1 MLHNI
6 IKILIIAL
14 LGLFA
19 YAGYTTIAKAN
30 NAVSLGQVTAENLLS
45 SQANGVLVI
54 DIRHEDEWRDTGVI
68 EGAKTVTAFQK
79 NGQTHPDFQQKLFS
93 SVPNPLFV
101 PSNVYLIS
109 GDSLGS
115 KVEVNTERPL
125 SKGVDVP
132 SVILY
137 IFLTGYV
144 RNVGI
149 ILVEEETVFTYN
161 SKCIS
166 SILL

>member
-30 NAVSLGQVTAENLLS
+30 NTVSLGQATAEDLLS

-54 DIRHEDEWRDTGVI
+54 DIRHEDEWRDTGII

-79 NGQTHPDFQQKLFS
+79 NGQIHPDFQQKLFS
-93 SVPNPLFV
+93 LAASKSTPIRLYCRSGNR
-101 PSNVYLIS
+101 SNAIGNALITQ
-109 GDSLGS
+109 LGFS
-115 KVEVNTERPL
+115 QVSHL
-125 SKGVDVP
+125 S
-132 SVILY
+132 
-137 IFLTGYV
+137 TGIAGWIREGY
-144 RNVGI
+144 
-149 ILVEEETVFTYN
+149 ETVAF
-161 SKCIS
+161 KH
-166 SILL
+166 

>member
-93 SVPNPLFV
+93 LV
-101 PSNVYLIS
+101 PSKTTPILLYCRSGNRTNAIGNALITQ
-109 GDSLGS
+109 LGFS
-115 KVEVNTERPL
+115 QVSHL
-125 SKGVDVP
+125 S
-132 SVILY
+132 
-137 IFLTGYV
+137 TGIAGWIREGY
-144 RNVGI
+144 
-149 ILVEEETVFTYN
+149 ETVAF
-161 SKCIS
+161 KH
-166 SILL
+166 

>member
-68 EGAKTVTAFQK
+68 EGAKTLTAFQK
-79 NGQTHPDFQQKLFS
+79 NGQIHPDFQQKLFS
-93 SVPNPLFV
+93 LV
-101 PSNVYLIS
+101 PSKTTPILLYCRSGNRTNAIGNALITQ
-109 GDSLGS
+109 LGFS
-115 KVEVNTERPL
+115 QVSHL
-125 SKGVDVP
+125 S
-132 SVILY
+132 
-137 IFLTGYV
+137 TGIAGWIREGY
-144 RNVGI
+144 
-149 ILVEEETVFTYN
+149 ETVAF
-161 SKCIS
+161 KH
-166 SILL
+166 

>member
-79 NGQTHPDFQQKLFS
+79 NGQTHPDCQQ
-93 SVPNPLFV
+93 
-101 PSNVYLIS
+101 
-109 GDSLGS
+109 D
-115 KVEVNTERPL
+115 
-125 SKGVDVP
+125 
-132 SVILY
+132 
-137 IFLTGYV
+137 
-144 RNVGI
+144 
-149 ILVEEETVFTYN
+149 
-161 SKCIS
+161 
-166 SILL
+166 

>member
-68 EGAKTVTAFQK
+68 EGAKTLTAFQK
-79 NGQTHPDFQQKLFS
+79 NGQIHPDFQQKLFS
-93 SVPNPLFV
+93 SVPSKTTPILLYCRSGNRT
-101 PSNVYLIS
+101 NAIGNALITQ
-109 GDSLGS
+109 LGFS
-115 KVEVNTERPL
+115 QVSHL
-125 SKGVDVP
+125 S
-132 SVILY
+132 
-137 IFLTGYV
+137 TGIAGWIREGY
-144 RNVGI
+144 
-149 ILVEEETVFTYN
+149 ETVAF
-161 SKCIS
+161 KH
-166 SILL
+166 

>member
-30 NAVSLGQVTAENLLS
+30 NTVSLGQATAEDLLS

-54 DIRHEDEWRDTGVI
+54 DIRHEDEWRDTGII

-79 NGQTHPDFQQKLFS
+79 NGQIHPDFQQKLFS
-93 SVPNPLFV
+93 LA
-101 PSNVYLIS
+101 PSKSTPILLYCRSGNRSNAIGNALITQ
-109 GDSLGS
+109 LGFS
-115 KVEVNTERPL
+115 QVSHL
-125 SKGVDVP
+125 S
-132 SVILY
+132 
-137 IFLTGYV
+137 TGIAGWIREGY
-144 RNVGI
+144 
-149 ILVEEETVFTYN
+149 ETVAF
-161 SKCIS
+161 KH
-166 SILL
+166 